1 MNPIPVTL
9 PAMAGLVGDIGGTWA
24 RFGLVGRDGTLGQVE
39 VGECRDHAGL
49 AEALDAY
56 LRDAGQGIRP
66 QQAAISVACPVL
78 GDRVRLTNHP
88 WSFSI
93 EAIRQRFGFER
104 MTVIN
109 DFSAVARAVPLLGD
123 ADRMQ
128 IGGGR
133 PAAGAAIA
141 VLGPGTG
148 LGVSGLVPAG
158 DGWAVIEGEGGH
170 ATMAAASR
178 REEQVLAEVGREFGH
193 VSAERVLSGP
203 GLVNLH
209 RALCRLDGKPPGNPG
224 PSPREILASGV
235 EGRSP
240 RCREVLDLAA
250 ELLGTFAADLALT
263 LGARGGVYI
272 GGGLMPRCA
281 HRFAESGFR
290 SRFENKGRF
299 SEYLS
304 NTPTYLILHDFSALL
319 GLAALVCGPPRAPG
333 RTGAG

>member
-1 MNPIPVTL
+1 MP
-9 PAMAGLVGDIGGTWA
+9 GLVGDIGGTRT
-24 RFGLVGRDGTLGQVE
+24 RFGLVGRDGTLERVE

-56 LRDAGQGIRP
+56 FEGAGRGVRP
-66 QQAAISVACPVL
+66 RRAAISVACPVT

-93 EAIRQRFGFER
+93 EGIRRRFGFE
-104 MTVIN
+104 TLAVVN
-109 DFSAVARAVPLLGD
+109 DFGAVARGVPHLGD
-123 ADRMQ
+123 ADRMR

-158 DGWAVIEGEGGH
+158 GGWAVIEGEGGH
-170 ATMAAASR
+170 ATMAATGR
-178 REEQVLAEVGREFGH
+178 READVLAEVARELGH

-209 RALCRLDGKPPGNPG
+209 AALRRLDGEPPGPD
-224 PSPREILASGV
+224 PAPHEIVAEGV
-235 EGRSP
+235 HRRSS
-240 RCREVLDLAA
+240 RCGEVLDLAA

-263 LGARGGVYI
+263 IGARGGVYV
-272 GGGLMPRCA
+272 GGGIVPR
-281 HRFAESGFR
+281 HPGWLAESGFR
-290 SRFENKGRF
+290 RRFEAKGRF
-299 SEYLS
+299 SEYLAAI
-304 NTPTYLILHDFSALL
+304 PTYLILHEHPAFL
-319 GLAALVCGPPRAPG
+319 GLASLVREPPSPPDRKG
-333 RTGAG
+333 GS